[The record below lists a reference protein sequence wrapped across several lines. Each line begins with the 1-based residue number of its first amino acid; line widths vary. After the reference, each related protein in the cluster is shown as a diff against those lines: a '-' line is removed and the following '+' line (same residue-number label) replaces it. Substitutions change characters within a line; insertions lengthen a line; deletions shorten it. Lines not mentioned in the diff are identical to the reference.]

1 MKKSKEKLGLIKLS
15 DNSDLTCETNVS
27 QEFVSVFLFS
37 IYNNV
42 TLKIQTISTQI
53 NKMKNYNGI

>member
-15 DNSDLTCETNVS
+15 DNSDLTCETKVS
-27 QEFVSVFLFS
+27 QEFVSVFLFCF
-37 IYNNV
+37 YNNV
-42 TLKIQTISTQI
+42 TLKIQTISTQS